1 MCIYITWNIQLAIM
15 KTYWKLALLGAL
27 GTGLYISRKTILEL
41 VRDADE
47 YTHVVEDE
55 KKEPLFKHNTL
66 KIQQIFEKLKQEFEM
81 RNAIIPQDIQ
91 DQIQHLTNEVK
102 IESILRK
109 YMSSLKEAKDV
120 LYNR

>member
-1 MCIYITWNIQLAIM
+1 M